1 MARAIADIE
10 QDILALSEE
19 DRLALLRVLI
29 ADLDGPP
36 DADVDRSW
44 LDEAE
49 RRDRELESGAV
60 ASIPADDVF
69 REARALLRR

>member
-10 QDILALSEE
+10 QDIRSLSEQ
-19 DRLALLRVLI
+19 DRLALLRSLI

-36 DADVDRSW
+36 DADVDAAW

-49 RRDRELESGAV
+49 RRDRELSAGTV
-60 ASIPADDVF
+60 TSIPGDEVF
-69 REARALLRR
+69 REARTLLRR